1 MARATVL
8 GGVSLQVEVVMRS
21 NESKVVWY
29 GSSRVAK
36 KNKHLA
42 QSRLVY
48 KQLLRI
54 KSYLHTLSFIIAV
67 NILRLKCMQCI
78 QEL

>member
-29 GSSRVAK
+29 VSSRVAK
-36 KNKHLA
+36 KNVPNYNGTWPKA
-42 QSRLVY
+42 D
-48 KQLLRI
+48 
-54 KSYLHTLSFIIAV
+54 
-67 NILRLKCMQCI
+67 
-78 QEL
+78 

>member
-21 NESKVVWY
+21 NEPKVVWY
-29 GSSRVAK
+29 VSSRVAK